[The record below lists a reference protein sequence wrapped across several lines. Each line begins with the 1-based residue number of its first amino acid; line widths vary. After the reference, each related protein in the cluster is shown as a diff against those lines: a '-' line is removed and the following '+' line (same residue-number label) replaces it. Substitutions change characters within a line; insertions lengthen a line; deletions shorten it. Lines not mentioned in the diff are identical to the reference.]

1 MPCLRVSPGAP
12 SSRYIGD
19 RNRISPS
26 SIQQTFVEPDAV
38 GTHSRLRRPRAAWGA
53 AEPNA
58 ILSLRSSRDCSGS
71 GEARRPG
78 GPQVCSTGGRRPGH
92 RERGGSSPA
101 GPSQHPR
108 RPRLRAASSGSNFNP
123 KEGANRSF
131 SKLFQSD
138 SDKQIAGSPGG

>member
-1 MPCLRVSPGAP
+1 MPCLRVFPGAQR
-12 SSRYIGD
+12 SRRIGD
-19 RNRISPS
+19 RNRISPPS
-26 SIQQTFVEPDAV
+26 VQQTFVEPDAV
-38 GTHSRLRRPRAAWGA
+38 GTRSRLRRPQAAWGI

-58 ILSLRSSRDCSGS
+58 NLSLESSRDCSGL

-78 GPQVCSTGGRRPGH
+78 GPQVCSTGRSRPGH
-92 RERGGSSPA
+92 REGGGGSPA

-123 KEGANRSF
+123 EEGANRSF